1 MRALLWPDDHEMEI
15 SAHFAGAPAAAAI
28 FVADRGDGRL
38 GGFVEMGERAYAE
51 GCDTSPVA
59 YVEGW
64 WVDEDLRRKG
74 VGAALMRAGETWARS
89 KGHVEIG
96 SDALIENDVSLAAH
110 RALGFDEIE
119 RVVCFARKL

>member
-1 MRALLWPDDHEMEI
+1 MAGNGVQHAIHDRLTRPYPGQRLQPDDRAEWARMRALLWPGDHEMEI

-59 YVEGW
+59 
-64 WVDEDLRRKG
+64 
-74 VGAALMRAGETWARS
+74 
-89 KGHVEIG
+89 
-96 SDALIENDVSLAAH
+96 
-110 RALGFDEIE
+110 
-119 RVVCFARKL
+119 